1 MDKKY
6 LDKFYK
12 DMQDKKIV
20 VGEIVVPMALIH
32 NGLLNSSKNIHEQY
46 NLTHTEMETLISL
59 YKNGGRLSPTELYKA
74 LIFSSSAMAKV
85 LKKLEQKELISREE
99 SIQDKRSMLV
109 VLSDKGF
116 KIGKD
121 CLANLQEH
129 HEKKLEFLNDKEKDD
144 LKKILKK
151 IIYSLQECK

>member
-12 DMQDKKIV
+12 EMKDNKIV
-20 VGEIVVPMALIH
+20 VGEIVVPMTLIY
-32 NGLLNSSKNIHEQY
+32 NSLLNSSKYIHEQY

-85 LKKLEQKELISREE
+85 LKKLEQKELIQREA
-99 SIQDKRSMLV
+99 SSTDKRSMLV
-109 VLSDKGF
+109 VLTAKGSQ
-116 KIGKD
+116 IGED
-121 CLANLQEH
+121 CLTKIKTH
-129 HEKKLEFLNDKEKDD
+129 HEKFFDFLDNKEKDD

-151 IIYSLQECK
+151 IVYAV